1 MALMHPGGARRPPGA
16 PRLALL
22 ARTWPAELA
31 MSTALGRCGV
41 EGRAQAVALAVET
54 RGSPL
59 TVGDAEPRGPGGT
72 DGHHLGSPAG
82 RAALG
87 ACRVTP
93 YPKGTSKRLLAK
105 GPRVRLLGWLF
116 WNS

>member
-31 MSTALGRCGV
+31 MSTALGCCGV
-41 EGRAQAVALAVET
+41 EGRAQAVALAVQT
-54 RGSPL
+54 RSSPL